1 MKGEAGASREGSRS
15 RGEKRVSWSC
25 MCRSTEKLMRGTVPI
40 RFVTYNIRNGRNR
53 GLESALREMSQA
65 NMDLG
70 IFQETKVTDGIYT
83 CGLAGYSVV
92 ATDAPSRHR
101 G

>member
-1 MKGEAGASREGSRS
+1 M
-15 RGEKRVSWSC
+15 
-25 MCRSTEKLMRGTVPI
+25 PI